1 MEEQPETIINN
12 DDLFRIL
19 KLMEESHW
27 DEIEIVTKNFK
38 FRVGKNLPNDYNSTL
53 SPAFS
58 QPLSREDKPHLI
70 VDSISDMAEVS
81 SGNQAKAKSSDISK
95 VNAEVNGK
103 TIYAP
108 MMGMFYRAPS
118 PAAPPFV
125 EVGDTV
131 TEHTIIGII
140 EVMKVMSSIEAGVK
154 GKVSSIL
161 VENGQLVEYN
171 QPLLLIDPGE

>member
-1 MEEQPETIINN
+1 
-12 DDLFRIL
+12 
-19 KLMEESHW
+19 
-27 DEIEIVTKNFK
+27 
-38 FRVGKNLPNDYNSTL
+38 L
-53 SPAFS
+53 S
-58 QPLSREDKPHLI
+58 I
-70 VDSISDMAEVS
+70 AEVL
-81 SGNQAKAKSSDISK
+81 N
-95 VNAEVNGK
+95 EVNGK

-118 PAAPPFV
+118 PGAAPFV
-125 EVGDTV
+125 EVGDTI

-171 QPLLLIDPGE
+171 QPLFLIDHGE